1 MKKILATVLAAAM
14 IFGLTACGSSGD
26 TVPAGAGGGQE
37 QTGSQTL
44 AGSQAQADSGQTSG
58 KTKIKVGLANT
69 ISTLQPFQGT
79 GLYSNFII
87 GQVYQKLG
95 QRTSFETQEF
105 TPILMTDFEKSDDIT
120 YNITIRDN
128 VYDSNGV
135 HLTAEDVAWCF
146 NHVKENGL
154 NGNAYIDHAEAT
166 GDYTMTLVLAKSAL
180 GSFEAA
186 CEAVG
191 IVTKE
196 SFEASE
202 DGMAT
207 EPVGTGPYVVTE
219 FITGSKVV
227 LEENENFWGDQAEDK
242 DEIVVFKHNVDVI
255 EFNFLTEP
263 TQMSVAVQT
272 GEVQMGLWLN
282 EAIVDECREYPGVT
296 VEVLPNVQM
305 CELLYNVSDNSPCKD
320 ENLRKAIA
328 YAANNQMLIDN
339 ALHGIG
345 GVSPAF
351 GKPGLQGYN
360 TAWESEYEYFPHD
373 PDKAK
378 EYLAASGYN
387 GEELMI
393 LIQSNAL
400 YRAEATVLQ
409 ENLRSIGINSRI
421 DEYDMSTRNKY
432 VVAGNGYHYDLAL
445 YNLSAQG
452 SYLIQTWES
461 WLDENHYGNG
471 SNMFGSSDP
480 KLQSLVDACGEAD
493 WTQADY
499 DALYQY
505 LYDNCLIYQWYDSM
519 FAYACREE
527 ITVPDSA
534 RSAMN
539 AEFVIGALEFPDD
552 WSYFK

>member
-1 MKKILATVLAAAM
+1 MKKVIATVLAAAM
-14 IFGLTACGSSGD
+14 MLSLTACGSSGG
-26 TVPAGAGGGQE
+26 TAPAGAAPGSSQAPAE
-37 QTGSQTL
+37 QTS
-44 AGSQAQADSGQTSG
+44 AGTAATG

-95 QRTSFETQEF
+95 QRTSFATQEF
-105 TPILMTDFEKSDDIT
+105 TPVLMTEYEKEDDVT
-120 YNITIRDN
+120 YQITIRDN

-154 NGNAYIDHAEAT
+154 SGNSYIDHAEAT
-166 GDYTMTLVLAKSAL
+166 GDYTLTLVLAKGAL

-207 EPVGTGPYVVTE
+207 EPVGTGPYLVTE

-242 DEIVVFKHNVDVI
+242 DELAVFQHNIDVI

-263 TQMSVAVQT
+263 TQMSVAVET
-272 GEVQMGLWLN
+272 GEIQMGLWLN
-282 EAIVDECREYPGVT
+282 EAIVEECREYPGVS

-305 CELLYNVSDNSPCKD
+305 CELLFNVTDNSPCKD
-320 ENLRKAIA
+320 ENFRKAVA
-328 YAANNQMLIDN
+328 YATNNQMLIDN

-345 GVSPAF
+345 AVSPAF

-360 TAWESEYEYFPHD
+360 EAWESGYEYYPYNQ
-373 PDKAK
+373 DKAK

-409 ENLRSIGINSRI
+409 ENLRSVGINSRI

-471 SNMFGSSDP
+471 SNMFGCSDP
-480 KLQSLVDACGEAD
+480 ELQALVDACGENS

-505 LYDNCLIYQWYDSM
+505 LYDNCLIYQWYDSL
-519 FAYACREE
+519 FAYALKDG
-527 ITVPDSA
+527 ITVPENA

-539 AEFVIGALEFPDD
+539 GEFVIGALELPEN
-552 WSYFK
+552 WSIFK